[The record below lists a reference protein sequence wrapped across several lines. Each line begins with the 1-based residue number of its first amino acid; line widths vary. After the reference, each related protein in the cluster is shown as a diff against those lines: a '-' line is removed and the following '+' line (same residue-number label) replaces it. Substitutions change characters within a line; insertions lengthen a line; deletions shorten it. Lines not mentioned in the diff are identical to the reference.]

1 MGISTSS
8 RILGALLVAIP
19 GWCGADTLQKVTSDN
34 TVTVS
39 FRESAIPFSYLT
51 PSGQPTGLSVD
62 LTEAIVAEL
71 RSTLK
76 RPQLQVRYIPVN
88 AQNRIPL
95 LVNGNY
101 DLECGSTT
109 NNSARGRE
117 VAFSISFFY
126 AGTGLLTKANDGPKN
141 FSDLAGRSV
150 ATVGGSTNEK
160 VLRQYA
166 TDHKLDVSI
175 VLGKDYA
182 DALKLLQDGKASAVA
197 LDDVLL
203 YGMRAN
209 AEDPASLAVVGESLQ
224 IEPYGCIVRKDDPA
238 FKQLVDGVIAKMMT
252 SGEFSRV
259 YAKWFQSPIPPK
271 GINLSMPMSAQLQ
284 KNLKELSDKPAQ

>member
-1 MGISTSS
+1 MDISTSS
-8 RILGALLVAIP
+8 RVLGALLLAIP
-19 GWCGADTLQKVTSDN
+19 GLCAADTLQKVAADN
-34 TVTVS
+34 TITVS
-39 FRESAIPFSYLT
+39 FRESAVPFSYVT
-51 PSGQPTGLSVD
+51 PNGQRAGMSVD

-71 RSTLK
+71 RSTLE

-88 AQNRIPL
+88 AQNRIPM
-95 LVNGNY
+95 LVNGTY

-126 AGTGLLTKANDGPKN
+126 AGTGLLTKVDAGPKN
-141 FSDLAGRSV
+141 FADLQGRSV
-150 ATVGGSTNEK
+150 APVEGSTNEK
-160 VLRQYA
+160 VVRQYA
-166 TDHKLDVSI
+166 SDRKMDVAI

-182 DALKLLQDGKASAVA
+182 DAFKLLQDGKATALA

-209 AEDPASLAVVGESLQ
+209 AEDPAAFTVARESLQ
-224 IEPYGCIVRKDDPA
+224 VEPYGCMMRKDDAA
-238 FKQLVDGVIAKMMT
+238 FKRAVDGVIAKMMT
-252 SGEFSRV
+252 SGEFSRL

-271 GINLSMPMSAQLQ
+271 GANLSMPMSAQLQ
-284 KNLKELSDKPAQ
+284 KNLKDLSDKPAQ